1 MFRPGGLS
9 GDDDAPDDRPRSMIL
24 KKIEGVVLFS
34 VTPIDSDGGID
45 HTRWKVHLDEAIDA
59 GIGGVTLFGS
69 TGANGYFT
77 EGEKRAAL
85 EAIAKD
91 VGHKIPIMMGIGAMT
106 TAESVRLA
114 RHASDHGADAV
125 LVVPLNYWRP
135 TDREIIRHYETVA
148 AASAVPV
155 WLYNNPGLAGID
167 LAPSMIARL
176 AAIPNVV
183 GMKDSSGDLSRAL
196 TIPAL
201 TKGKVVVGIGQ
212 DTLIL
217 EPALGIAPAWFT
229 GLANICPAECVA
241 FWSAAKAGDAA
252 RAAGL
257 AGKLFELS
265 ELGGRFGIIRVAHSG
280 LEMIGKPAG
289 GPRPPILGLEGAEA
303 QDLRA
308 ALTRFG
314 FA

>member
-1 MFRPGGLS
+1 MNV
-9 GDDDAPDDRPRSMIL
+9 

-34 VTPIDSDGGID
+34 VTPITSTGAID
-45 HTRWKVHLDEAIDA
+45 HGRWKAHLDESIAA

-77 EGEKRAAL
+77 ENEKASAL
-85 EAIAKD
+85 EIIGKH
-91 VGHKIPIMMGIGAMT
+91 VGKRIPIMMGIGAMT

-114 RHASDHGADAV
+114 RHASENGADAV
-125 LVVPLNYWRP
+125 LVVPLNYWPP

-148 AASAVPV
+148 AASTVPV

-167 LAPSMIARL
+167 LTPTMITKL

-196 TIPAL
+196 TIPEMTA
-201 TKGKVVVGIGQ
+201 GKVVVGVGQ

-229 GLANICPAECVA
+229 GLANVCPAECVA
-241 FWSAAKAGDAA
+241 FWRAAKAGDAGKAAEFA
-252 RAAGL
+252 R
-257 AGKLFELS
+257 KLFALS
-265 ELGGRFGIIRVAHSG
+265 ELGSRFGIIRVAHTG
-280 LEMIGKPAG
+280 LEMIGKPVG
-289 GPRPPILGLEGAEA
+289 GPRAPILGLDGTEA
-303 QDLRA
+303 RELRA
-308 ALTRFG
+308 ALTGFG

>member
-1 MFRPGGLS
+1 
-9 GDDDAPDDRPRSMIL
+9 MIL
-24 KKIEGVVLFS
+24 KTIEGVVLFS
-34 VTPIDSDGGID
+34 VTPIDGDGAID
-45 HTRWKVHLDEAIDA
+45 VGRWKLHLDEAVAA
-59 GIGGVTLFGS
+59 GIGGITLFGS

-77 EGEKRAAL
+77 EAEKMAAL
-85 EAIAKD
+85 EAIAKH
-91 VGHKIPIMMGIGAMT
+91 VGKKIPIMMGIGAMT

-114 RHASDHGADAV
+114 RHASENGADAV
-125 LVVPLNYWRP
+125 LVVPLNYWPP
-135 TDREIIRHYETVA
+135 TDHEIIRHYETVA
-148 AASAVPV
+148 AASTVPV

-167 LAPSMIARL
+167 LAPSMIAKL

-252 RAAGL
+252 RAAEL

-280 LEMIGKPAG
+280 LEMIGKPVG
-289 GPRPPILGLEGAEA
+289 GPRAPILGLEGAEA
-303 QDLRA
+303 KALRA
-308 ALTRFG
+308 ALTQFG